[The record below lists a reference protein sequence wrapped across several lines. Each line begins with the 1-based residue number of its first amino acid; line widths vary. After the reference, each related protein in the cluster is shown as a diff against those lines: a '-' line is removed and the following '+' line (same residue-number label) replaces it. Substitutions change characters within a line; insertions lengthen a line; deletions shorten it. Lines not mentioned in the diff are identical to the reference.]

1 MLLRG
6 TYLFPQPHE
15 VDKSVEGRE
24 GKPYMP
30 SGGAKPVPKITRA
43 GSVRTASSA
52 KRRQVL
58 PVVMVKEPNRGVG
71 WRRAV

>member
-1 MLLRG
+1 
-6 TYLFPQPHE
+6 
-15 VDKSVEGRE
+15 V
-24 GKPYMP
+24 
-30 SGGAKPVPKITRA
+30 AKITRA
-43 GSVRTASSA
+43 GSVSAASAA